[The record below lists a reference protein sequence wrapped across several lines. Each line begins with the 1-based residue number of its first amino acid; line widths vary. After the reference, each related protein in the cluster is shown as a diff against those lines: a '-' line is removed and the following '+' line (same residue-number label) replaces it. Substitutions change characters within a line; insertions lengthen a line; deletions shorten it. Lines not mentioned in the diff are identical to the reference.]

1 MLAECDYLK
10 EVIMSMAVRPTV
22 TTSSGVT
29 LDARLLDWGQ
39 PIEGRALSA
48 VAGPGALFQRGGPGV
63 VMTGADTLWPFPG
76 NPVSPTGVDRPP
88 AAAPVGEGEDLTPEA
103 LAPGRRWLAVT
114 DSRGRL
120 PDAWFTSFLSQGTV
134 PPWPGGP
141 TGLGAHHRDR
151 ELLMLV
157 AKATPRAYLAY
168 LRSHG
173 IAYLVAGED
182 RVDLASALEI
192 MATEMDVED
201 VVVDG
206 GSKLCHALL
215 AAGLIDHV
223 RVEIAP
229 VILGTAGMTL
239 FQVEGAALPAAIVLV
254 PVDITV
260 KPNGTVDALYAV
272 DRAGELAS

>member
-1 MLAECDYLK
+1 
-10 EVIMSMAVRPTV
+10 MSKAVRPTV

-29 LDARLLDWGQ
+29 LDGRLLDWGQ
-39 PIEGRALSA
+39 PIERPALSA
-48 VAGPGALFQRGGPGV
+48 VAGPCALFQGDGPGV
-63 VMTGADTLWPFPG
+63 VLTGADTLWPFPG
-76 NPVSPTGVDRPP
+76 NPAWPTGVDRPP
-88 AAAPVGEGEDLTPEA
+88 AAAPVGEGENLTPEA

-120 PDAWFTSFLSQGTV
+120 PDAWFTFFLSRGTV
-134 PPWPGGP
+134 PPWQGGP
-141 TGLGAHHRDR
+141 TGLGTHHRDR

-173 IAYLVAGED
+173 IVYLVAGED
-182 RVDLASALEI
+182 RVDLAGALEI
-192 MATEMDVED
+192 MATEMAVKD

-206 GSKLCHALL
+206 GSTLCHALL
-215 AAGLIDHV
+215 AAGLIDRV

-239 FQVEGAALPAAIVLV
+239 FQAEGATLPAGIVLV

-272 DRAGELAS
+272 DHAGEPVS

>member
-1 MLAECDYLK
+1 
-10 EVIMSMAVRPTV
+10 MAVRPTV

-29 LDARLLDWGQ
+29 LDGRLLDWGQ
-39 PIEGRALSA
+39 RIQRRALSA
-48 VAGPGALFQRGGPGV
+48 VAGPGALFQGGGPGV
-63 VMTGADTLWPFPG
+63 VLTGADTLWPFPG
-76 NPVSPTGVDRPP
+76 NPAWPTGVDRPP
-88 AAAPVGEGEDLTPEA
+88 AAAPVIDGEEDLTREA

-120 PDAWFTSFLSQGTV
+120 PDAWFTFFLSQGTV

-157 AKATPRAYLAY
+157 ADATPRAYLAY
-168 LRSHG
+168 LRSRG
-173 IAYLVAGED
+173 IVYLVAGQD
-182 RVDLASALEI
+182 RVDLAGALEI
-192 MATEMDVED
+192 MATEMAVQD

-206 GSKLCHALL
+206 GSKLSHALL
-215 AAGLIDHV
+215 AAGLIDRV

-229 VILGTAGMTL
+229 VILGAAGMTL
-239 FQVEGAALPAAIVLV
+239 FQVEGAALPAGIVLV

-272 DRAGELAS
+272 NHAGEPAS

>member
-1 MLAECDYLK
+1 
-10 EVIMSMAVRPTV
+10 MSMAVRPTV

-29 LDARLLDWGQ
+29 LDARLLDWRQ
-39 PIEGRALSA
+39 PIERRALSA
-48 VAGPGALFQRGGPGV
+48 VGGASALCQGGGPGV
-63 VMTGADTLWPFPG
+63 VLTGADTLWPFPG
-76 NPVSPTGVDRPP
+76 NPTWPTGVNRPP
-88 AAAPVGEGEDLTPEA
+88 ASEPVSEGEDLTPQA

-120 PDAWFTSFLSQGTV
+120 PDAWFTFFLSQGTV

-141 TGLGAHHRDR
+141 TGLGIHHRDR
-151 ELLMLV
+151 GLLMLV
-157 AKATPRAYLAY
+157 AKATPRPYLAY
-168 LRSHG
+168 LQSHG

-182 RVDLASALEI
+182 RVDLARALEI
-192 MATEMDVED
+192 MATEMAVED

-206 GSKLCHALL
+206 GSALSHALL
-215 AAGLIDHV
+215 AAGLIDRI

-239 FQVEGAALPAAIVLV
+239 FQVEGATLPACIVLV
-254 PVDITV
+254 PVDIKV

-272 DRAGELAS
+272 DHAGEPAS

>member
-1 MLAECDYLK
+1 MLAECEYRK
-10 EVIMSMAVRPTV
+10 EVLMCMAVRPTV

-29 LDARLLDWGQ
+29 LDARLLDWRQ
-39 PIEGRALSA
+39 PIERRALSA
-48 VAGPGALFQRGGPGV
+48 VGGASALCQGGGPGV
-63 VMTGADTLWPFPG
+63 VLTGADTLWPFPG
-76 NPVSPTGVDRPP
+76 NPAWPTGVDRHP
-88 AAAPVGEGEDLTPEA
+88 AAAPVGEGEDLTPQA
-103 LAPGRRWLAVT
+103 LAQGRRWLAVT

-120 PDAWFTSFLSQGTV
+120 PDAWFTFFLSQGTV

-141 TGLGAHHRDR
+141 TGLGNHHRDR

-168 LRSHG
+168 LQSHG

-192 MATEMDVED
+192 MATEMAVED

-206 GSKLCHALL
+206 GSRLSHALL
-215 AAGLIDHV
+215 AAGLIDRI

-239 FQVEGAALPAAIVLV
+239 FQVEGATLPACIVLV
-254 PVDITV
+254 PVDIKVT
-260 KPNGTVDALYAV
+260 PNGTVDALYAV
-272 DRAGELAS
+272 DHAGEPAS